1 LIYPCERFALVGVE
15 CFNFDEVKQ
24 MSITT
29 RPVSDADT
37 EACGRIIYEAFKR
50 FHDRHQFPRD
60 FQTLEDAV
68 QLAGL
73 FVNHPAIFG
82 VVAEIDGRVVGS
94 NFLDERNS
102 IRGIGPITVAP
113 DVQERGVGRR
123 LMEAVLE
130 RGREAAGIRLVQDA
144 FNMLSLSLYA
154 SLGFEVK
161 ESLALVEGKPKGK
174 APAGIEVRLLRSEE
188 LGECA
193 SLCTRVH
200 GFDRASELRDAL
212 ELFSPVVAL
221 REGRITAYA
230 SAPFYWKLNHGVAET
245 EEDMR
250 ALIMG
255 ARKVITEPLA
265 MLLPVR
271 QASFFRWCLREGLRV
286 LKPMTLMAMGMYQ
299 EPNGCFFPSVLY

>member
-1 LIYPCERFALVGVE
+1 
-15 CFNFDEVKQ
+15 
-24 MSITT
+24 MTITI
-29 RPVSDADT
+29 RPIANTDT

-68 QLAGL
+68 QLTGL

-82 VVAEIDGRVVGS
+82 VVAEIDGRIVGS
-94 NFLDERNS
+94 NFLDERNL
-102 IRGIGPITVAP
+102 IRGVGPITVAP

-123 LMEAVLE
+123 LMEAVIE
-130 RGREAAGIRLVQDA
+130 RERETAGIRLMQDA

-161 ESLALVEGKPKGK
+161 EPLALIEGRPKSK
-174 APAGIEVRLLRSEE
+174 APAGVEVRLLRSDD
-188 LGECA
+188 LAECA
-193 SLCTRVH
+193 SLCMRVH
-200 GFDRASELRDAL
+200 GFDRVNELRDAL
-212 ELFSPVVAL
+212 EFFSPVVAL

-245 EEDMR
+245 EEAMR
-250 ALIMG
+250 ALIVG
-255 ARKVITEPLA
+255 AGAMNTEPLA
-265 MLLPVR
+265 MLVPVR
-271 QASFFRWCLREGLRV
+271 QASFFRWCLREGLRG

-299 EPNGCFFPSVLY
+299 EPNGCYFPSVLY

>member
-1 LIYPCERFALVGVE
+1 
-15 CFNFDEVKQ
+15 
-24 MSITT
+24 MSVTI
-29 RPVSDADT
+29 RAISDADI
-37 EACGRIIYEAFKR
+37 EASGRIMYEAFRR

-60 FQTLEDAV
+60 FPTVEDAM

-73 FVNHPAIFG
+73 FVNHPNIFG
-82 VVAEIDGRVVGS
+82 VVAELDGRVIGS
-94 NFLDERNS
+94 NFLGERNP
-102 IRGIGPITVAP
+102 IRGVGPITVDP
-113 DVQERGVGRR
+113 DVQERGIGRQ
-123 LMEAVLE
+123 LMEAVMA

-144 FNMLSLSLYA
+144 FNTLSLALYA

-161 ESLALVEGKPKGK
+161 EPLALMAGKPRGK
-174 APAGIEVRLLRSEE
+174 APAGIEVRPLRSED

-193 SLCTRVH
+193 TLCSQVH
-200 GFDRASELRDAL
+200 GFNRANELRDAL
-212 ELFSPVVAL
+212 EFFSPLVAL

-255 ARKVITEPLA
+255 AGAVGTDAPA
-265 MLLPVR
+265 MLVPLR

-286 LKPMTLMAMGMYQ
+286 LKPMTLMVTGMYQ
-299 EPNGCFFPSVLY
+299 QPNGCYFPSVEY

>member
-1 LIYPCERFALVGVE
+1 V
-15 CFNFDEVKQ
+15 
-24 MSITT
+24 SITI
-29 RPVSDADT
+29 RPIANADT
-37 EACGRIIYEAFKR
+37 EACGQIIYEAFRR
-50 FHDRHQFPRD
+50 FHNRHQFPRD
-60 FQTLEDAV
+60 FPTLEDAV

-73 FVNHPAIFG
+73 FVDHPTIFG

-102 IRGIGPITVAP
+102 IRGVGPITVAP
-113 DVQERGVGRR
+113 DVQERGVGRQ
-123 LMEAVLE
+123 LMGAVLE
-130 RGREAAGIRLVQDA
+130 RGRGAAGIRLMQDA

-161 ESLALVEGKPKGK
+161 EPLALMEGKPKGK
-174 APAGIEVRLLRSEE
+174 ALASVEVRPLRSED
-188 LGECA
+188 LAECA
-193 SLCTRVH
+193 SLCIRVH
-200 GFDRASELRDAL
+200 GFDRANELRDAL

-250 ALIMG
+250 ALIVG
-255 ARKVITEPLA
+255 AGAVSTEPLA
-265 MLLPVR
+265 MLVPLR

-299 EPNGCFFPSVLY
+299 EPNGCYFPSVLY

>member
-1 LIYPCERFALVGVE
+1 
-15 CFNFDEVKQ
+15 
-24 MSITT
+24 MSITI
-29 RPVSDADT
+29 RPISDADT
-37 EACGRIIYEAFKR
+37 EACGHIIYEAFKR
-50 FHDRHQFPRD
+50 FHDRHRFPRD

-68 QLAGL
+68 QLAAL

-113 DVQERGVGRR
+113 DVQESGVGRR

-154 SLGFEVK
+154 SLGFEAK
-161 ESLALVEGKPKGK
+161 EPLALVEGKPKGK
-174 APAGIEVRLLRSEE
+174 APAGFDVQLLRTGD
-188 LGECA
+188 LRQCA
-193 SLCTRVH
+193 LLCTRVH
-200 GFDRASELRDAL
+200 GFDRTNELRDAL
-212 ELFSPVVAL
+212 ELFSPVVAQ
-221 REGRITAYA
+221 REGRIVAYA

-250 ALIMG
+250 ALLMG
-255 ARKVITEPLA
+255 AA
-265 MLLPVR
+265 
-271 QASFFRWCLREGLRV
+271 
-286 LKPMTLMAMGMYQ
+286 TLIA
-299 EPNGCFFPSVLY
+299 E

>member
-1 LIYPCERFALVGVE
+1 
-15 CFNFDEVKQ
+15 
-24 MSITT
+24 MTITI
-29 RPVSDADT
+29 RPIANTDT

-68 QLAGL
+68 QLTGL
-73 FVNHPAIFG
+73 FVDHPAIFG
-82 VVAEIDGRVVGS
+82 VVAQIDGRVVGS
-94 NFLDERNS
+94 NFLDERNL
-102 IRGIGPITVAP
+102 IRGVGPITVAP
-113 DVQERGVGRR
+113 DVQERGVGRQ
-123 LMEAVLE
+123 LMEAVIE
-130 RGREAAGIRLVQDA
+130 REREPAGIRLVQDA
-144 FNMLSLSLYA
+144 FNMCSLSLYA
-154 SLGFEVK
+154 SLEFEVK
-161 ESLALVEGKPKGK
+161 EPLALVQGKPKGK
-174 APAGIEVRLLRSEE
+174 TPAGVEVRLLRSED

-193 SLCTRVH
+193 SLCIRVH
-200 GFDRASELRDAL
+200 GFDRANELRDAR

-255 ARKVITEPLA
+255 AGTVIKEPLA
-265 MLLPVR
+265 MLVPVR

-286 LKPMTLMAMGMYQ
+286 LKPMTLMAIGMYQ
-299 EPNGCFFPSVLY
+299 EPNGCYFPSVLY